1 MNVFFTSQLFVGAII
16 IIGLFTYILIGPA
29 EYREN
34 KKQQKLKNKTKP

>member
-1 MNVFFTSQLFVGAII
+1 MNVFFISQLVIGTII